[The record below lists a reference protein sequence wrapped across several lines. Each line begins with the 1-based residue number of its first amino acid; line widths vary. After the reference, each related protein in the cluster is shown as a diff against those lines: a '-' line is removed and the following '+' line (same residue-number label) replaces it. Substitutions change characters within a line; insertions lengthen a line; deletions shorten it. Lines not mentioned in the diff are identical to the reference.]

1 LPTRAHAIRDITGY
15 IDAWYN
21 TERLHS
27 GLGYQI
33 PSESY
38 AGYRA
43 AARRRRRPCPINAGQ
58 IKGGLTAGLTDL
70 TDPTR
75 LLVST
80 PRVEGRG

>member
-1 LPTRAHAIRDITGY
+1 MRAQKTM
-15 IDAWYN
+15 
-21 TERLHS
+21 
-27 GLGYQI
+27 
-33 PSESY
+33 SENRG
-38 AGYRA
+38 ADQ
-43 AARRRRRPCPINAGQ
+43 CPINAGQ